1 MCGNLK
7 FYLSIVVGILFLVL
21 YGCAPKPTPPVSIQ
35 DNPYHHYLQGME
47 LIEKGEIASA
57 EAKFNRALALDP
69 NFARAYAGKALVL
82 AIKAENMKDLKHKAV
97 EVEKALKSL
106 KKADKTAKEPS
117 EKFAVYVTA
126 IRVYTHAKP
135 KKWLSKA
142 VKYYKKALEL
152 EEISEKDLIYYKTK
166 ASLYY
171 FMGKAYLE
179 AYEFRKAEE
188 MFAEVLNSPPGKWH
202 PKAEELYRKVQKI
215 VRASAQ
221 YTLTNVAKKIAV
233 KDRIVR
239 ADVAV
244 LLVDELHLDK
254 FFAGRIPST
263 NKPEPEFIPADILNH
278 VFKDEILTVISWK
291 IRGLEPVY
299 DPVTKAY
306 LFKPDEPLTRK
317 ELAFILEDLLIKIT
331 GDQTLATK
339 FFGQTVSPYPDVPP
353 TAPWFNAVMNV
364 VTRGLMETDLSGA
377 FRPND
382 YVDGAELLLAIVRLR
397 NIMNIY

>member
-1 MCGNLK
+1 
-7 FYLSIVVGILFLVL
+7 
-21 YGCAPKPTPPVSIQ
+21 
-35 DNPYHHYLQGME
+35 
-47 LIEKGEIASA
+47 
-57 EAKFNRALALDP
+57 LALDP

-117 EKFAVYVTA
+117 DKFAVYVTA

-233 KDRIVR
+233 KDKIGR

-263 NKPEPEFIPADILNH
+263 NKPEPEFIPADVLNH

-339 FFGQTVSPYPDVPP
+339 FFGQTNSPYPDVPP

-377 FRPND
+377 FRPHH
-382 YVDGAELLLAIVRLR
+382 YVDGAELILAIVRLR